1 MRIPIKAPKIAPK
14 ISKSSIFS
22 KAKNSFAKINSDLE
36 KQKNMLNSGDDILL
50 ENTFLKFLQDWLND
64 LLKYD
69 AKLDIENKLKENEKL
84 SKEKLLTHLTNELE
98 KNVNLSK
105 EQKEKINQN
114 LGNEYVQNFTYNL
127 INKKMNDSEKQKEN
141 NFEINAKDVVEVG
154 IEIAKNPTPMG
165 VTKAVAKKT
174 IHKMMK

>member
-1 MRIPIKAPKIAPK
+1 MNQTNQKLLDKLH
-14 ISKSSIFS
+14 KSSIFE
-22 KAKNSFAKINSDLE
+22 KCKNKLEKIGKDLDIQKEKINLDENL
-36 KQKNMLNSGDDILL
+36 LGD
-50 ENTFLKFLQDWLND
+50 NNFFKFLND
-64 LLKYD
+64 LLNNLLKD
-69 AKLDIENKLKENEKL
+69 FDDKKNLINELKENEKL

-98 KNVNLSK
+98 KNVNLNK
-105 EQKEKINQN
+105 EQKERINQN

-127 INKKMNDSEKQKEN
+127 INKKINDSEKQKEN
-141 NFEINAKDVVEVG
+141 NFEINTKDVVEVG